1 MLNRKQRL
9 TREGPSK
16 KLHDMA
22 FRRRHTVSE
31 VPTTA
36 SRYPVTS
43 RLLPQVF
50 ANIDQRK
57 SIQVLDLGGG
67 SAQTVAFFSS
77 LPAKSRIIFA
87 DTLELVDVRLNTLE
101 DEEVDFSQAVEA
113 WRQHLGL
120 SPADKI
126 DYLLLW
132 DYLHYFKPAA
142 VEALSS
148 ALLPHIHQE
157 TKGYGFGSLHS
168 DMPMPGGTYA
178 LDTEETLLIKQ
189 SPEPLLYSHSQ
200 QVIADHFMCMRIS
213 RGTLLRE
220 GHLELLFEA

>member
-1 MLNRKQRL
+1 MVF
-9 TREGPSK
+9 P
-16 KLHDMA
+16 
-22 FRRRHTVSE
+22 RRHTVPE

-36 SRYPVTS
+36 SRYHLTS
-43 RLLPQVF
+43 RLLPKVF
-50 ANIDQRK
+50 ADIDQRK

-67 SAQTVAFFSS
+67 SGQTVAFFSS
-77 LPAKSRIIFA
+77 LPTKSRIVFA
-87 DTLELVDVRLNTLE
+87 DALALNDVWLNTIE

-113 WRQHLGL
+113 WRLHLGL
-120 SPADKI
+120 NPADKI

-148 ALLPHIHQE
+148 ALLPHIHQK

-178 LDTEETLLIKQ
+178 LDTAERLLIKPY
-189 SPEPLLYSHSQ
+189 PEPLPYGHSQ
-200 QVIADHFMCMRIS
+200 QIIADHFMCMRIS